1 MKLNSLHWPNNLIRI
16 IANQLK
22 QCLPLFLD
30 QPILV
35 FGVPSIEAV
44 VGQHNLR
51 RSFRILCEFWRWL
64 RNLEVFVPS
73 NLAYF
78 LNPVY
83 VIFGHQNLWS
93 HHGTLNVISNILL
106 KFGFI
111 FNVVSF
117 WQLFTIKVE
126 GFFPV
131 VSSIQP
137 SVRPWWCFVAWRL
150 PLCGH
155 FC

>member
-1 MKLNSLHWPNNLIRI
+1 MRKIERQIN
-16 IANQLK
+16 

-30 QPILV
+30 QSILV

-51 RSFRILCEFWRWL
+51 RSFRILCEFGRWL

-83 VIFGHQNLWS
+83 VIFGHQNL
-93 HHGTLNVISNILL
+93 
-106 KFGFI
+106 
-111 FNVVSF
+111 
-117 WQLFTIKVE
+117 
-126 GFFPV
+126 
-131 VSSIQP
+131 
-137 SVRPWWCFVAWRL
+137 
-150 PLCGH
+150 
-155 FC
+155 